1 MGLQTTL
8 RTLADP
14 TRREI
19 LNLLKERS
27 LSAGEIASH
36 FSMSGAAVSKHL
48 AVLKQAGLVR
58 TRREG
63 TYIYYELNASVLEE
77 VLLWLQ
83 DLRGEG
89 KCEQV
94 EHIMS

>member
-1 MGLQTTL
+1 MGLQMTL

-14 TRREI
+14 TRQEI
-19 LNLLKERS
+19 LNLLKEKS
-27 LSAGEIASH
+27 CSAGELASH

-83 DLRGEG
+83 DLRGKE
-89 KCEQV
+89 KCNQV
-94 EHIMS
+94 QNITS

>member
-1 MGLQTTL
+1 M

-19 LNLLKERS
+19 LNLLKEKSRP
-27 LSAGEIASH
+27 AGEIASH

-58 TRREG
+58 IRREG

-83 DLRGEG
+83 DLRGEE
-89 KCEQV
+89 KCEQA

>member
-1 MGLQTTL
+1 MGLQMTL

-19 LNLLKERS
+19 LNLLKEKS
-27 LSAGEIASH
+27 HSAGELASH

-83 DLRGEG
+83 DLKGEE
-89 KCEQV
+89 KCSQAE
-94 EHIMS
+94 EITS